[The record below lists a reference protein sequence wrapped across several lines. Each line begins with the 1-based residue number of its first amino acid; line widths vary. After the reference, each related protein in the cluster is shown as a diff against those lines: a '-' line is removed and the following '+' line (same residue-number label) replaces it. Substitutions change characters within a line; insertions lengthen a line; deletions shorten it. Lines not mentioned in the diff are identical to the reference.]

1 MDEPRFYRRPWFYIL
16 AWTVILG
23 GVYLWQLRGLGGLL
37 ANLYSVLFDGC
48 LFGVG
53 LLVWLAFFAQF
64 ILPVR
69 SFQDRQKI
77 FDRLLA
83 YMGGGH
89 GPAIFI
95 ENGRVREKYGERD
108 KKGPGVLWL
117 DSASAAVTRTATKF
131 EKVIGPGVHFTEN
144 GETLAGTVDLH
155 TQRQSLSPREKEDP
169 FAEKKEEQSEEEYKA
184 IQDRRREVS
193 GWTRDGIE
201 VIPNISVT
209 FKIDADPVRDPAQPG
224 SRFGYE
230 DVAVRKAITSE
241 GINPGRG
248 GDNPRQRV
256 AWNQLPARIA
266 VDLWREYL
274 AKFTLGQLFEES
286 QRIVSRPVTPLGQIP
301 SETQAVP
308 PPVATTGG
316 AFTGMLH
323 EINAVLA
330 RWADKCERGGKTPI
344 RVMPDARKP
353 SGTGQK
359 DDGLKSE
366 TALQTISR
374 MVNARMKEPFVGEL
388 DGAGNPTHGTPLQSE
403 EFRLLTGR
411 GIRVLS
417 VSIGG
422 LRFPPAVEEQLVRQ
436 WSTTWLDSAK
446 AEHERIERQRN
457 ITERD
462 ERVEAV
468 GAYADSLSKYL
479 LKVNPGH
486 KNPRGT
492 LKALLLRTRDELL
505 QNDRLRRRA
514 GIEVEELEA
523 IIQWM
528 EGNSA

>member
-1 MDEPRFYRRPWFYIL
+1 MDEPRFYRRPWFYIFT
-16 AWTVILG
+16 WTVILG
-23 GVYLWQLRGLGGLL
+23 GIYLWQVRGLGGIR
-37 ANLYSVLFDGC
+37 ANLVYMIVDGFIFVL
-48 LFGVG
+48 G
-53 LLVWLAFFAQF
+53 LLIWLAFFAQF

-117 DSASAAVTRTATKF
+117 DSASAAVTRTATRF

-155 TQRQSLSPREKEDP
+155 TQRQSISPREKEDP
-169 FAEKKEEQSEEEYKA
+169 FAEKKEEQSEEQYKE
-184 IQDRRREVS
+184 IQKHRLAVS

-201 VIPNISVT
+201 VVPNISVT
-209 FKIDADPVRDPAQPG
+209 FKIDAKVAEGEELG
-224 SRFGYE
+224 SRFGFE
-230 DVAVRKAITSE
+230 AEAVRKAITSE
-241 GINPGRG
+241 GINPGKG

-256 AWNQLPARIA
+256 AWNQLPALIA

-286 QRIVSRPVTPLGQIP
+286 QRIVSRPVTPFGQIP

-308 PPVATTGG
+308 PPAATTGG
-316 AFTGMLH
+316 AFAGMLH

-359 DDGLKSE
+359 DDDLKSE

-374 MVNARMKEPFVGEL
+374 MVNAHMKEPFVGEL

-417 VSIGG
+417 VSIGE
-422 LRFPPAVEEQLVRQ
+422 LRFPPPVEEQLVRQ
-436 WSTTWLDSAK
+436 WSATWLDNAK
-446 AEHERIERQRN
+446 GEHERIERQRN

-486 KNPRGT
+486 KNPRGA

-528 EGNSA
+528 EGNGA